1 MELDVTAIGELLI
14 DFSPRGRGEGGCPLL
29 ALGAETLSLEDVFLQ
44 LTGAGESAAVPGG
57 ATEAGPEDAAGE
69 EE

>member
-1 MELDVTAIGELLI
+1 MPNTCVNYEKKC
-14 DFSPRGRGEGGCPLL
+14 GGCPLL